1 MGPPALGGAMDNG
14 CINAGEAAPV
24 PDNTPVLCL
33 EHDDPGGFA
42 LLLQTGVLVP
52 ASQGLNLQSFLCAV
66 LGIDPEYLDQRVQT
80 VFLNGLAV
88 DDLGRAAVG
97 PGARVAL
104 SAALPGLAGAT
115 MRRGGFYAGMRQ
127 GVTYVPA
134 GVERPSGEFL
144 VNIRFFNM
152 VGAELCERLLARG
165 VYVEAEAL
173 KAFLQR
179 RPGSFLAGM
188 RLAGTAPGAA
198 SDASPVMDHLA
209 RLDGIILL
217 NVHRP

>member
-1 MGPPALGGAMDNG
+1 MGNG
-14 CINAGEAAPV
+14 FINAGEAAPI
-24 PDNTPVLCL
+24 PDNPYVLDL

-42 LLLQTGVLVP
+42 LLLQTGVFIP
-52 ASQGLNLQSFLCAV
+52 ASQGLALQSFLCNV
-66 LGIDPEYLDQRVQT
+66 LGIDPSYLDQRVQT

-88 DDLGRAAVG
+88 DDLSRAVIG

-134 GVERPSGEFL
+134 GVERCADDFL

-152 VGAELCERLLARG
+152 VGAELCERVLGRG
-165 VYVEAEAL
+165 VYVEADAL

-179 RPGSFLAGM
+179 RPEGFLAGM
-188 RLAGTAPGAA
+188 RLVDPA
-198 SDASPVMDHLA
+198 SGEMLSASAVMNHLV
-209 RLDGIILL
+209 RHDGIILL
-217 NVHRP
+217 NVHRL